1 MKKHLTI
8 LLSILLAL
16 TVCATR
22 ADTTVKILHLQETPK
37 YLEVWKQIGADFEK
51 QNPGVKIDWQFLE
64 NEAFKAKLPTTL
76 QSKERPDLFFELGW
90 RGLLRASPGR
100 CAPRHYLVH

>member
-51 QNPGVKIDWQFLE
+51 QNPGVKIDWQFL
-64 NEAFKAKLPTTL
+64 KTKLSRPSCPRRCNPRSGRISFSVGLAGSST
-76 QSKERPDLFFELGW
+76 SK
-90 RGLLRASPGR
+90 PGR